1 MRSTR
6 LKNCVMTLNPNQNA
20 KDIPHQLRTEG
31 EHSIFE
37 YKEQAIKEFLKEESI
52 IQDHDHSIT

>member
-1 MRSTR
+1 M
-6 LKNCVMTLNPNQNA
+6 KLNPNQNA

-37 YKEQAIKEFLKEESI
+37 YKEQAINEFLKEEGI

>member
-1 MRSTR
+1 MTNNEDIQNQLST
-6 LKNCVMTLNPNQNA
+6 K
-20 KDIPHQLRTEG
+20 E